1 MSLFSLRK
9 IQGSKPLKHHKN
21 RMLNGESNQPLMP
34 SLSMDSERYI
44 AYGLIL
50 LFFIINLFSLAQ
62 FPLIHSDETW
72 LKGLSLEVWH
82 QKNFGV
88 TEPFFDLYPRVP
100 HPFRWLFNLLQIGF
114 MGLFGNTLFSARL
127 LSLVASTLSL
137 LIFYKI
143 LHLET
148 QLDSRSKSKLSSRS
162 SSKSKLKLESLSRLK
177 LTPYSITGLLLLMLN
192 IQWLYAA
199 HFGRQE
205 ALIMLCMLLSY
216 WLCILLKKPRL
227 LALIVLL
234 AIGIHPNSFLIGLMI
249 FALLC
254 YQIYKK
260 RRPIKA
266 LFEFTFFLVMGFSAY
281 LGFGFL
287 MAPDFLTRYLS
298 FGASLGVDAVPMSRL
313 QNYYWFWIKLYK
325 QIGGTYELFNIKI
338 ELLTLGFLILTIPLV
353 ALLKKTFPFINP
365 NWTEHNKHTEHTGF
379 SSSSEK
385 GSSSEKSL
393 LFSQLRFEPYIA
405 LMSILLGIFIIGRNN
420 QTSVV
425 FLLPFLVL
433 MVLNL
438 LPKLYFTKWVSV
450 VLILFALLN
459 LQSDLK
465 EYAMRFPYAESYE
478 RTQAKITAAIP
489 KEATILGNINV
500 MEGFNPNRFYDIR
513 NLAYLE
519 VNHLTLQDYIRERHI
534 DYIIIHDE
542 MDYIASCSPKWDF
555 LYDNMTYW
563 DELKTYLSTHTELV
577 AEIDNPLYA
586 MRISKYAGTYPWQTK
601 IYRILP

>member
-1 MSLFSLRK
+1 MHLFSNRK
-9 IQGSKPLKHHKN
+9 TTNLENSRHNREHIPNNTHLNHATESLQVDFLKPI
-21 RMLNGESNQPLMP
+21 GYS
-34 SLSMDSERYI
+34 I
-44 AYGLIL
+44 IC
-50 LFFIINLFSLAQ
+50 LFFIINLFSLTR
-62 FPLIHSDETW
+62 FPLIHSDEIW

-88 TEPFFDLYPRVP
+88 TEPFFDLYPRVA
-100 HPFRWLFNLLQIGF
+100 HPFRWLFNFFQLGF
-114 MGLFGNTLFSARL
+114 IGLFGNSIFSVRL

-137 LIFYKI
+137 LIFFQI
-143 LHLET
+143 LRHDIQSKT
-148 QLDSRSKSKLSSRS
+148 RGTSRS
-162 SSKSKLKLESLSRLK
+162 
-177 LTPYSITGLLLLMLN
+177 TPYTITGLLLLMLN

-205 ALIMLCMLLSY
+205 ALIMLFMLLSY
-216 WLCILLKKPRL
+216 WLCFLLKKPKL
-227 LALIVLL
+227 LALIVLI
-234 AIGIHPNSFLIGLMI
+234 AIGIHPNSFLIGLML

-260 RRPIKA
+260 RRPIKD
-266 LFEFTFFLVMGFSAY
+266 LFEFTAYLVMGFTAY
-281 LGFGFL
+281 LLFGFL

-298 FGASLGVDAVPMSRL
+298 FGASLGLDAVPMSRL
-313 QNYYWFWIKLYK
+313 QNYYWFWIKLYN

-338 ELLTLGFLILTIPLV
+338 ELLLLGFLVLTIPLV
-353 ALLKKTFPFINP
+353 VLFKNVFQSINP
-365 NWTEHNKHTEHTGF
+365 KWTENNNHTGF
-379 SSSSEK
+379 PNFSEK
-385 GSSSEKSL
+385 WFP
-393 LFSQLRFEPYIA
+393 FSQLRFEPYIA
-405 LMSILLGIFIIGRNN
+405 LISILLGIFIIGRNN

-433 MVLNL
+433 TLLNL
-438 LPKLYFTKWVSV
+438 MSKLHFKKWISV
-450 VLILFALLN
+450 FLILFALFN
-459 LQSDLK
+459 LQSDLRD
-465 EYAMRFPYAESYE
+465 YTTRFPYAESYE
-478 RTQAKITAAIP
+478 STQEKINAVIP
-489 KEATILGNINV
+489 KDATILGNINV

-519 VNHLTLQDYIRERHI
+519 ANHITLQDYIRERHI
-534 DYIIIHDE
+534 DYIILHDE

-563 DELKTYLSTHTELV
+563 DELKTYLSTRTELI